1 MAIIIYRVKLLIKVI
16 ITQFEILFYPK
27 KNLSSS
33 KS

>member
-16 ITQFEILFYPK
+16 IAQFEILFYPK